1 MFNRH
6 YFTTRRLA
14 LGLSVEELAGEIMVA
29 PSTVYRWESGETSP
43 NLRTLIRVSRS
54 LRVPLHALAEQAGG
68 DESTTRAIQPAEI
81 HRIAKE
87 NNDER

>member
-54 LRVPLHALAEQAGG
+54 LCVPLLALVEQAGG
-68 DESTTRAIQPAEI
+68 DENSARAIQLAEM
-81 HRIAKE
+81 HRSQGE
-87 NNDER
+87 ER